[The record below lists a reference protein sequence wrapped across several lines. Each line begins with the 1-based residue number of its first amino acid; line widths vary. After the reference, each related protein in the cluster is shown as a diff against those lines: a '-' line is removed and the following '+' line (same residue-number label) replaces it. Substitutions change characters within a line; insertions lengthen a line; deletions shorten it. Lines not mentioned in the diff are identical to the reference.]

1 MSDERPSKQSLD
13 ELLASV
19 PRDVR
24 PGRDLWPGIRA
35 EIAKTPI
42 VTDAAP
48 ESRGTPSGGR
58 FFARALSPVS
68 RGISSGQRFSASAR
82 PSVVHLTSSRWFQI
96 AAGLLLLL
104 ATSFTTFVITRQVME
119 KDAAMQVAQQPLPA
133 PALNAMPVSFGPEM
147 LGAEYLQVRSEL
159 NQRFEERLKTLP
171 PATRDKLERNLADLR
186 KAANEISTTLA
197 EHPSDPLLQD
207 LLMSTYQRELQ
218 LLADVSDVP
227 LQASTRTDL

>member
-1 MSDERPSKQSLD
+1 MSDEKDQPTNKPGQSLN

-19 PRDVR
+19 PRDV
-24 PGRDLWPGIRA
+24 PPERDLWQGIQA

-48 ESRGTPSGGR
+48 
-58 FFARALSPVS
+58 
-68 RGISSGQRFSASAR
+68 
-82 PSVVHLTSSRWFQI
+82 VVHFTSSRWFQL
-96 AAGLLLLL
+96 AAGLLLVL
-104 ATSFTTFVITRQVME
+104 ATSLTTFVITRESME
-119 KDAAMQVAQQPLPA
+119 KDPAMQVANQPVPT

-147 LGAEYLQVRSEL
+147 LGAEYLQARSEL

-171 PATRDKLERNLADLR
+171 PATRVKLERNLADLR
-186 KAANEISTTLA
+186 KAASEISATLA

-227 LQASTRTDL
+227 LPASARTDL